1 MDKAI
6 LLNLRDAGIR
16 YVRWAFAGSYDE
28 GGIVEVK
35 LFDARET
42 VLREINI
49 YESSSEK
56 EKNDL
61 DSTILRIGEESLD
74 GIRGFEINDGGY
86 GWILLDTDSGEMTIS
101 ENHNVQGI
109 GSEYFDI
116 EDFDRVEILS
126 NPDWT
131 ENQTDAASVDVQ
143 ILIKQREYEAESTI
157 KREIMV
163 FSEFSDDEKENFLS
177 FTRRSGGKKRK
188 NFFEAGG
195 VIECVVSGEK
205 LLAYLTSLGISLSDK
220 LYYKTIENEEFSVN
234 QNDIL
239 TELKLFVNGYDY
251 IEHLC
256 VIFVSGWHS
265 DFDYDVKHE
274 AEVVD
279 QDPLPSALLSSR

>member
-35 LFDARET
+35 LFDAQET

-49 YESSSEK
+49 YERSSEK

-61 DSTILRIGEESLD
+61 DSKILRIGEESLD

-131 ENQTDAASVDVQ
+131 ENQTDAASVDVK
-143 ILIKQREYEAESTI
+143 ILIKQQEI
-157 KREIMV
+157 KP
-163 FSEFSDDEKENFLS
+163 NL
-177 FTRRSGGKKRK
+177 
-188 NFFEAGG
+188 
-195 VIECVVSGEK
+195 
-205 LLAYLTSLGISLSDK
+205 
-220 LYYKTIENEEFSVN
+220 
-234 QNDIL
+234 Q
-239 TELKLFVNGYDY
+239 
-251 IEHLC
+251 
-256 VIFVSGWHS
+256 
-265 DFDYDVKHE
+265 
-274 AEVVD
+274 
-279 QDPLPSALLSSR
+279 